1 MRNAPAARLNGD
13 RLYRKSAVAPAL
25 LTGRHV

>member
-1 MRNAPAARLNGD
+1 MRNTPARLNGD